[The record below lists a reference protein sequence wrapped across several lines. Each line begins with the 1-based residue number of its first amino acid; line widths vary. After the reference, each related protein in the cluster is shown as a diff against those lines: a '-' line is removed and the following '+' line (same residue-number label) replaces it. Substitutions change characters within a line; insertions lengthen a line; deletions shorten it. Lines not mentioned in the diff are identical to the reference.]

1 MVPRACGEHAGDD
14 RELGVDVLCVGSGED
29 GGDRA
34 VWGPPLARAHLGVAL
49 RVPARRGCGGLEL
62 SHDCAAPRLLPR
74 THGGTRRL
82 RDSAPASVPLR
93 KHPFEPASALAGLAL
108 PADQS
113 WLFPVTCRQQT
124 SAWRPSGRDAYGLP
138 CKPFGLTLVCC
149 QPVVWD
155 VPDRGVLPFSWD
167 GCSGGVSLR
176 RCRRPTLPS
185 LRDLGPEVDVGSPRP
200 ITARLTPVLAGRDRR
215 RGREPQARGLGHDH
229 SLRITAIRR
238 GDGSKR
244 YAVSR
249 PTPTPRA

>member
-1 MVPRACGEHAGDD
+1 M
-14 RELGVDVLCVGSGED
+14 LGVGPGED

-34 VWGPPLARAHLGVAL
+34 GLGSPACEGPSRRCPSGSRAARL
-49 RVPARRGCGGLEL
+49 RQLRAE
-62 SHDCAAPRLLPR
+62 PRLCGAPPAAA
-74 THGGTRRL
+74 HTRWYTETQGFRPGL
-82 RDSAPASVPLR
+82 RSIAKAS
-93 KHPFEPASALAGLAL
+93 FEPASGLAGLAP

-113 WLFPVTCRQQT
+113 SLFPVTCRPRT
-124 SAWRPSGRDAYGLP
+124 SAWRRSGRDAHGLP

-155 VPDRGVLPFSWD
+155 VPDRGFFGLAGTVVAAVSVCVGAD
-167 GCSGGVSLR
+167 GH
-176 RCRRPTLPS
+176 PS
-185 LRDLGPEVDVGSPRP
+185 HPSEIVGPEFDVGSPRP

-215 RGREPQARGLGHDH
+215 RGREPQARGLRHDH
-229 SLRITAIRR
+229 SLRSTAIRR

>member
-1 MVPRACGEHAGDD
+1 M
-14 RELGVDVLCVGSGED
+14 LCVGSGED

-34 VWGPPLARAHLGVAL
+34 VWGPPACEGPSRRCPSGAGAARL
-49 RVPARRGCGGLEL
+49 
-62 SHDCAAPRLLPR
+62 
-74 THGGTRRL
+74 RRL
-82 RDSAPASVPLR
+82 RAEPRPCGAPPAAAHSRWYTETQGFGPGLRSVAKAS
-93 KHPFEPASALAGLAL
+93 FEPASGLAGLAL

-113 WLFPVTCRQQT
+113 WLFPVTCRQRT
-124 SAWRPSGRDAYGLP
+124 SAWRRSGRDAHGLP

-176 RCRRPTLPS
+176 RCRRPPLPS
-185 LRDLGPEVDVGSPRP
+185 LRDLVPEFDAGSPRP

-238 GDGSKR
+238 GDGSTR